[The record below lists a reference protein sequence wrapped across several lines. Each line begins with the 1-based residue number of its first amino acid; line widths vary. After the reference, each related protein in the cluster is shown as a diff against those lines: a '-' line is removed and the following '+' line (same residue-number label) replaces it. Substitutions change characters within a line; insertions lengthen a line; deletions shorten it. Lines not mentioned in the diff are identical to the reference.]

1 MKRRMTI
8 TRVLQVAAALLLTA
22 CDATVT
28 SPKLTAEQPPIY
40 PDYVGVTIPA
50 EIAPMNFT
58 LEPALTYDLMDVR
71 ARGSRGGEIH
81 SQGKCADFDIDEW
94 HSLTSKNTGGQI
106 TFSVCVRRDGEWT
119 QFQDFTM
126 EVSPNPLNDYGL
138 TYRRIAPGYEVGNMG
153 LYQRDLHTFREEAM
167 VTQGALG
174 DQCFNCHTANAADP
188 SRVTMQIRGETGGTL
203 IMKDGRQQWLNTR
216 TDSTK
221 MAGSYAY
228 WHPGGDYIA
237 YTAGLVEQCFFL
249 GDGKPIE
256 VYHRFGNIVVLDV
269 RSNELLLDER
279 LMTPDWVEIFPSFSA
294 DGRTLYYSTSRN
306 VRLPY
311 GYEDVKCSI
320 VALPFDAATGTF
332 GAEPDTL
339 LNGPRDDASYVLA
352 RPSYDGRWLMYA
364 KCSRSNFPIQ
374 QPDADLYIMNP
385 ATRET
390 WPLTAANSPLSE
402 SYPNWS
408 SCSHW
413 IVFESK
419 RENGQYTQL
428 YISGIADDG
437 HATKAFLLPQRDP
450 WHYYHNLMDAYNVP
464 DFTRTRVD
472 FDVIEA
478 KEKVLSGQRT
488 PVTVREEK

>member
-1 MKRRMTI
+1 MKRGMT
-8 TRVLQVAAALLLTA
+8 TRALMAAALLLTA
-22 CDATVT
+22 CDASVT
-28 SPKLTAEQPPIY
+28 NPTKTAEQPPIY
-40 PDYVGVTIPA
+40 PDYAGVCIPA

-58 LEPALTYDLMDVR
+58 LEPALAYDIMDVR
-71 ARGSRGGEIH
+71 AKGSKGGEVH
-81 SQGKCADFDIDEW
+81 SQGKAADFDIDDW
-94 HSLTSKNTGGQI
+94 HELTRMNTGGQI
-106 TFSVCVRRDGEWT
+106 TFTVCVRQNGQWT
-119 QFQDFTM
+119 QFADFTM
-126 EVSPNPLNDYGL
+126 DVSENPLTDYGL
-138 TYRRIAPGYEVGNMG
+138 TYRRIAPGYEVGGNMG

-174 DQCFNCHTANAADP
+174 GQCFNCHTPNAADP

-203 IMKDGRQQWLNTR
+203 IMKDGRQQWLDTR

-237 YTAGLVEQCFFL
+237 YTAGLVEQCFFV

-256 VYHRFGNIVVLDV
+256 VYHRFGNIVLLDT
-269 RSNELLLDER
+269 RADELVLDER

-294 DGRTLYYSTSRN
+294 DGGTLYYSTSRN

-311 GYEDVKCSI
+311 GYKEVKCSV
-320 VALPFDAATGTF
+320 VAMPFDAATGTL
-332 GAEPDTL
+332 GAQADTL
-339 LNGPRDDASYVLA
+339 LNGPADDASYVLA

-374 QPDADLYIMNP
+374 QPDADLYMMST

-390 WPLTAANSPLSE
+390 WPLSAANSDKAE

-408 SCSHW
+408 SDSHW

-419 RENGQYTQL
+419 RENGLYTQL
-428 YISGIADDG
+428 YISGIDENG
-437 HATKAFLLPQRDP
+437 RATKAFLIPQRDP
-450 WHYYHNLMDAYNVP
+450 WNYYHNMMDAYNVP

-472 FDVIEA
+472 FDIFEA
-478 KEKVLSGQRT
+478 KEKVLSGRRT
-488 PVTVREEK
+488 PVTIRGAR

>member
-1 MKRRMTI
+1 MK
-8 TRVLQVAAALLLTA
+8 TRSTTACALAIAMLLLTA

-28 SPKLTAEQPPIY
+28 NPKPSADLPPIY

-58 LEPALTYDLMDVR
+58 LQPALTYDLMDVR
-71 ARGSRGGEIH
+71 ARGSVGGEIH
-81 SQGKCADFDIDEW
+81 SQGMCADFDIDDW
-94 HSLTSKNTGGQI
+94 HSLTRENKGGRI
-106 TFSVCVRRDGEWT
+106 TFTVCARHDGEWT
-119 QFQDFTM
+119 QFADFTM
-126 EVSPNPLNDYGL
+126 DVSPNPLSDYGL
-138 TYRRIAPGYEVGNMG
+138 TYRRIAPGYEVGGNMG
-153 LYQRDLHTFREEAM
+153 IYQRELSTFSEEAL

-174 DQCFNCHTANAADP
+174 GQCFNCHTANATNPD
-188 SRVTMQIRGETGGTL
+188 RVTMQIRGETGGTL
-203 IMKDGRQQWLNTR
+203 IMKDGRQSWLNTR

-237 YTAGLVEQCFFL
+237 YTAGLVEQCFFV
-249 GDGKPIE
+249 GNGKPIE

-269 RSNELLLDER
+269 RSNELITDSR
-279 LMTPDWVEIFPSFSA
+279 LMTPDWVEIFPSFSP

-311 GYEDVKCSI
+311 GYEGVKCSI
-320 VALPFDAATGTF
+320 VALPFDSATGTF
-332 GAEPDTL
+332 GAQADTL
-339 LNGPRDDASYVLA
+339 LNGPKDDASYVLA

-374 QPDADLYIMNP
+374 QPDADLYVMNT

-390 WPLTAANSPLSE
+390 WPLAAANSPLAE

-408 SCSHW
+408 SDSRW
-413 IVFESK
+413 VVFESK

-428 YISGIADDG
+428 YLCGIAGDG
-437 HATKAFLLPQRDP
+437 RATKAFILPQRDP
-450 WHYYHNLMDAYNVP
+450 WNYYHNMMDAYNVP

-472 FDVIEA
+472 FDIIEA
-478 KEKVLSGQRT
+478 KEKVLSGRRT
-488 PVTVREEK
+488 EVKVRGGK